1 MSEGVMRKE
10 MVNRLRTI
18 KGHIQGV
25 EKMVEEG
32 KNCQDILIQLTAI
45 KSSVEKVGLMLVENH
60 ARDCLLKEKN
70 SSEEIEEVI
79 KSIIKFLK

>member
-1 MSEGVMRKE
+1 MDEGAMRKD

-25 EKMVEEG
+25 EKMVEGG
-32 KNCQDILIQLTAI
+32 KDCQDILVQLTAI

-60 ARDCLLKEKN
+60 AKDCLLKEKN
-70 SSEEIEEVI
+70 SPEEIEEVI
-79 KSIIKFLK
+79 KSIIKFMK